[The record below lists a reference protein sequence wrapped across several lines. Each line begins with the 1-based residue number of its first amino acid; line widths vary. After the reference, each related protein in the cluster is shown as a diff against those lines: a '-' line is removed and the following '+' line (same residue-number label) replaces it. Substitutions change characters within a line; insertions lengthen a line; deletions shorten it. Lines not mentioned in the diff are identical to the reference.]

1 MNFGTIRSRTI
12 SGPCVARYF
21 PAASA
26 ASSAIGR
33 SASEAASQ
41 LVAAADA
48 RMDGELPPLLPRDE
62 EPPSSRSSPFDLP
75 PSCDRMR
82 LTAYVAAPVAAA
94 AAAAF
99 NAALAVPPPPPFVLE
114 FSFSATDM

>member
-1 MNFGTIRSRTI
+1 MNFGTIQSRTT
-12 SGPCVARYF
+12 SGPCEARYF

-33 SASEAASQ
+33 SASAAASQ

-48 RMDGELPPLLPRDE
+48 RIDGELPPLLPRVE

-75 PSCDRMR
+75 ASWERIR

-99 NAALAVPPPPPFVLE
+99 NAALAAPPPF
-114 FSFSATDM
+114 